1 MKPLYSERQLKK
13 LYADYPDVVTL
24 KQFREMLGGISDGI
38 ARKLMQGDHVEHFVV
53 NGTYY
58 IPKKFV
64 IEYVTSPHYY
74 MLQMK
79 LKHRISIPDFWNENQ
94 KGKK

>member
-1 MKPLYSERQLKK
+1 MKPLYSESQLIK
-13 LYADYPDVVTL
+13 LYADYPDVVTI
-24 KQFREMLGGISDGI
+24 KQFREMLGGISDCT
-38 ARKLMQGDHVEHFVV
+38 ARKLVQGDHVENFVV

-64 IEYVTSPHYY
+64 IEYIMSPHYY
-74 MLQMK
+74 VLQIK
-79 LKHRISIPDFWNENQ
+79 LKHRISIPGFWNENQ

>member
-1 MKPLYSERQLKK
+1 MEVQPGG
-13 LYADYPDVVTL
+13 AVGGPDIVIREIDAARIAQIRVTVVG
-24 KQFREMLGGISDGI
+24 QHGI
-38 ARKLMQGDHVEHFVV
+38 ARKLVQGDHVEHFVV

-79 LKHRISIPDFWNENQ
+79 LKHRIPIPDFWNENQ
-94 KGKK
+94 KHKK